1 MDRFIL
7 ISGCSGG
14 GKSTLLAELHRR
26 GHNVIEEPGRR
37 IVARE
42 LRNGGSAL
50 PWKDI
55 ASFATQAIELAR
67 MDRELAT
74 TLSGLV
80 FFDRGLIDAASAVEE
95 ATGSAAL
102 QLVSGERYNRLI
114 FVTPPWPEIYE
125 NDSER
130 QHSFAAAV
138 SEYDRLLLAFTKLS
152 YDAVLVPKVSV
163 LKRADFVLNKILNG
177 TGEP

>member
-1 MDRFIL
+1 MERFIL

-14 GKSTLLAELHRR
+14 GKSTLLTELRRR

-42 LRNGGSAL
+42 LATSGSAL
-50 PWKDI
+50 PWKDM

-67 MDRELAT
+67 MDRGIAS

-80 FFDRGLIDAASAVEE
+80 FFDRGLIDAASAFED
-95 ATGSAAL
+95 ATGSDAL
-102 QLVSGERYNRLI
+102 QLVCGERYNRLV

-125 NDSER
+125 NDGER
-130 QHSFAAAV
+130 RHNLAAAV
-138 SEYDRLLLAFTKLS
+138 SEYDRLLLAFGKLN
-152 YDAVLVPKVSV
+152 YDVIALPRIAISE
-163 LKRADFVLNKILNG
+163 RADFILNMVS
-177 TGEP
+177 